1 MSIDIVPLLLAL
13 GRVLLGGL
21 FVYGGIHHF
30 FIIPQ
35 LTEVMAARGVPFPR
49 AVLIAGSVF
58 QAAAGALLMLGY
70 FVPLAA
76 FGLVVFTLL
85 ASVMLV
91 NFWDQEGPARQTAR
105 NVFQSNLAIIGGLL
119 VAAAEAM

>member
-30 FIIPQ
+30 FMIPQ

-49 AVLIAGSVF
+49 AVLIAGSIF
-58 QAAAGALLMLGY
+58 QAAAGALLMLGS
-70 FVPLAA
+70 FVPAAA